1 MNCYYNPVHTIQGPG
16 SLAQLPALLHTLPAE
31 ERRVLVL
38 AWSKEALCHPVL
50 AGLLAPGGECTAQ
63 SLVFTAS
70 NPTVEQ
76 LFDAWRATQAFAP
89 HVVIGVGGG
98 TILDVAKS
106 LCCLYGTSLQS
117 PDDLR
122 ARIAAGGLTPAARWI
137 GVPTTAG
144 TGSEVTCW
152 ATIWDPEKDAKRSLE
167 SKANYAWAA
176 LVDPELAQG
185 MPVRLAVSSALD
197 AVAHAVESYWARS
210 ANAVSRALALEAI
223 RTIMGN
229 IDDLFS
235 GSLAAHDAM
244 ARGSM
249 LAGLAFSNTKTTACH
264 SISYPLT
271 MHYHIPHGA
280 AVAMLLA
287 PVLALNTPAV
297 QDPEALLDALGVNS
311 AAMLLAPVL
320 ALNTPAVQDPEA
332 LLDALGV
339 NSAAMLQRRI
349 AGLLVRSA
357 QPASLEGWGVD
368 HDDLPHLA
376 ALGITKGRADN
387 NPVALTPDCIESLL
401 ESIYQMNTVPCVC

>member
-1 MNCYYNPVHTIQGPG
+1 MNCYYNPVHTLQGPG
-16 SLAQLPALLHTLPAE
+16 CLAQLPALLHTLPAD

-38 AWSKEALCHPVL
+38 AWSEEALRHPVL
-50 AGLLAPGGECTAQ
+50 AGLLTPGGEFSAQ

-70 NPTVEQ
+70 SPTVEQ
-76 LFDAWRATQAFAP
+76 LFDAWRATRDFAP
-89 HVVIGVGGG
+89 RVVVGVGGG

-106 LCCLYGTSLQS
+106 LCCLYGRDLQDV
-117 PDDLR
+117 DDLR
-122 ARIAAGGLTPAARWI
+122 AQIAAGSLHPSARWI

-152 ATIWDPEKDAKRSLE
+152 ATIWDPEKDTKRSLE

-176 LVDPELAQG
+176 LVDPELAEG

-197 AVAHAVESYWARS
+197 AVAHAAESYWARHT
-210 ANAVSRALALEAI
+210 NTVSRALALEAI
-223 RTIMGN
+223 RTIMGS

-235 GSLAAHDAM
+235 GAPAAHDAM

-287 PVLALNTPAV
+287 PVLALNAPAV
-297 QDPEALLDALGVNS
+297 EDLDALLDALGVR
-311 AAMLLAPVL
+311 
-320 ALNTPAVQDPEA
+320 D
-332 LLDALGV
+332 
-339 NSAAMLQRRI
+339 AAMLQRRI

-357 QPASLEGWGVD
+357 QPASLEGWGVA